1 MHWARHELSWDAF
14 DALATGHAGPEVVRL
29 LRRSE
34 RSRTLLLLRAILDE
48 AERHPETEGDLT
60 SLHSAWD
67 LLDRVQRSAPG
78 VLDAVLAY
86 PYVSGWAGHTL
97 RRLRGRAVEPC
108 PLWAHLGHLNS
119 IAAAAALRA
128 GLDVHLSVPA
138 RDGMVS
144 LPTLGSAYVPE
155 GLGAPATPWSMA
167 EIRSSA
173 GRTEVSVG
181 RATVVLP
188 DDPTEDVPGW
198 WGLRRLDIRCRP
210 GQPALSLHLD
220 DLDPYRGLSGP
231 LPPDRVGTV
240 QARRWQQLLTDAWS
254 IVCVHLPE
262 QAGTLNAALDAL
274 VPLPPLGRFVV
285 SSASSGEAFG
295 GVLMSLPTD
304 PADVA
309 ATLVHESQHILLGG
323 LIHLVTLHDNDP
335 EPRFYAPWRD
345 DPRPVAGIIQGIY
358 AFFGVARFWRAL
370 AGSSDEL
377 LRRSAAFEYTRW
389 HAPTCRALD
398 VLVKDPGLTD
408 AGRRFFEGLGAQLLS
423 WRDEPLP
430 ADVTMAAATV
440 TRDHETHWRLNHLRP
455 DPELVDKIARDF
467 LAASKGFQE
476 APLSPACSPADTL
489 VAEPN
494 APWYR
499 TRADLIRC
507 SVEQATTD
515 TGFGTLEAEASPGDL
530 ALAAGRHAESRH
542 AYHAELAAA
551 PDSAP
556 AWIGFA
562 LAWASAQPGPGS
574 TLLLLRPALVRNVHR
589 LLREAGE
596 QPEPDVLAT
605 WIATRWPHLAG
616 VQTCPRTAMA

>member
-1 MHWARHELSWDAF
+1 MRF
-14 DALATGHAGPEVVRL
+14 

-34 RSRTLLLLRAILDE
+34 RSRTLLVLRAILDE
-48 AERHPETEGDLT
+48 AERNPETQGDLT
-60 SLHSAWD
+60 SLHAAWD

-97 RRLRGRAVEPC
+97 RRLRGRVAEPY
-108 PLWAHLGHLNS
+108 PLWAHLGHLS
-119 IAAAAALRA
+119 SVAAAAAIRA

-144 LPTLGSAYVPE
+144 LPTLGIAHVPE
-155 GLGAPATPWSMA
+155 APSAPATPWSLA

-173 GRTEVSVG
+173 GRTEVSVDQ
-181 RATVVLP
+181 ATVVLP

-198 WGLRRLDIRCRP
+198 WGLRRLDIRIRP
-210 GQPALSLHLD
+210 GQPALCLYLD

-231 LPPDRVGTV
+231 LPPDRIGTV
-240 QARRWQQLLTDAWS
+240 QVRRWQHQLTEAWS
-254 IVCVHLPE
+254 IVCAHLPE
-262 QAGTLNAALDAL
+262 QAGTLDATLEAL

-295 GVLMSLPTD
+295 GVLMSLPAD
-304 PADVA
+304 PADLA

-323 LIHLVTLHDNDP
+323 LIHLVTLHNNAP

-370 AGSSDEL
+370 ADSSDER
-377 LRRSAAFEYTRW
+377 LRRTAAFEYTRW

-398 VLVKDPGLTD
+398 VLLKDPDLTD
-408 AGRRFFEGLGAQLLS
+408 TGRRFFEGVGTQLLS
-423 WRDEPLP
+423 WRHEPLP
-430 ADVTMAAATV
+430 ADITMAATTV
-440 TRDHETHWRLNHLRP
+440 SKDHETHWRLHYLRP
-455 DPELVDKIARDF
+455 DQELVDEITRNF
-467 LAASKGFQE
+467 LAASKGLQE
-476 APLSPACSPADTL
+476 TPLSPACSPADSL
-489 VAEPN
+489 VAEAN
-494 APWYR
+494 VPWYR
-499 TRADLIRC
+499 MRADLIRC
-507 SVEQATTD
+507 SVEKATTD
-515 TGFGTLEAEASPGDL
+515 AGIGTLEGGASSGDL
-530 ALAAGRHAESRH
+530 ALAAGRHSDSQD
-542 AYHAELAAA
+542 AYRAELAAS

-562 LAWASAQPGPGS
+562 LAWASAQPGPGP
-574 TLLLLRPALVRNVHR
+574 TLLLRRPALVQNVHR